1 MITEIKIGL
10 NKWSIQIIVHNV
22 IFPKSNMFKPY
33 NQVKPVT
40 WIISQHFEFF
50 KVKVGGHI
58 SCTCDHSR
66 PIVKAH
72 AWCRRLYRQRLRKK
86 QLPLWLWSFDSRASW
101 YDGTLWYTYF
111 TDTVTRN
118 VKEELYIDRKL
129 IMSYYGKMID
139 EMWILKLSPHLWSSN
154 ILFLPL
160 NDYNHNREQTSA
172 IVLSP
177 SYWHIAFIRINP
189 SWRLNQWIVISVS
202 NVKWNF
208 IFVWIQWYCI
218 LWLYRILRR
227 PPYRVQTIWPF
238 LHIYVRYNSSPCHMV
253 WAKADCVACRFDWLI
268 WLTCPLISLTKLLSD
283 LIILIMINLE
293 YTCILW
299 HLILCDICTWV
310 ELVYTFVIHA

>member
-86 QLPLWLWSFDSRASW
+86 QLPPWLWSFDSRASW

-202 NVKWNF
+202 NVKCNTSLF
-208 IFVWIQWYCI
+208 KFNDIVSYDSIEYFEDFYTTIQ
-218 LWLYRILRR
+218 
-227 PPYRVQTIWPF
+227 TTWPF
-238 LHIYVRYNSSPCHMV
+238 LYIYVQCSPYIDMV
-253 WAKADCVACRFDWLI
+253 WGKADCVACRFALI
-268 WLTCPLISLTKLLSD
+268 DMTHLSPD
-283 LIILIMINLE
+283 LVNPAAFGS
-293 YTCILW
+293 YYF
-299 HLILCDICTWV
+299 D
-310 ELVYTFVIHA
+310 YD